1 MAIAF
6 AHPEYVSRSSGAN
19 ACCKSAYNAR
29 DKIKD
34 LKTGVVY
41 NWQRRSDNVYH
52 DIMLPDYV
60 DKKFKN
66 AAVLANE
73 VEKIEKR
80 KDSQLYVEWLLAL
93 PKETNVSL
101 ELKLE
106 MVHEFINR
114 KGWIKEGLGVQ
125 VDIHKP
131 HGDDINWHAHL
142 LVTTRRFAENGKE
155 FSDRKATDLQP
166 EVKYGK
172 VQKTPEIDNNIFW
185 RDVQNDKFKE
195 YGMSNRVDL
204 NGEITQEHI
213 GPIRMRSVLNEAV
226 IRNEERKFANIELLK
241 TGADVIARVTK
252 HASIFTEKDLERAVK
267 CIPNHEKAASLV
279 LEALNSD
286 QIMPLYHKGGGE
298 SGFYTITEVRDE
310 ELKLVRLGGY
320 IANQKNL
327 ILNST
332 GTELST
338 ISKIISEDRS
348 LNTQQSGALSH
359 LLLASGGLRILR
371 GRAGTGKSHVL
382 GKLLSIA
389 SYSRVNVIGLAPTHK
404 AKQELE
410 QVGYKTC
417 DTIKGFL
424 FKLHNNRA
432 DLPKGSLIVIDEA
445 GMVGND
451 DYCELLRVAA
461 SRSCNV
467 ILAGDERQLSSVS
480 RGGMFEVFADEFGS
494 CEMNDIK
501 RQELEWGK
509 DVALSFSN
517 GDIRGGINIL
527 KSNNRLYSATTTIDS
542 AEQLLNNWNDSSE
555 GVRHRL
561 IIAVK
566 NTDVDTL
573 NAGAREL
580 LKAKNILSGTE
591 ISITKDAKDF
601 FFMKN
606 DRIVFNQ
613 SNKELNLSNGDFGN
627 LEAVSS
633 TKFVVKLDQGRE
645 VEFNPSEFS
654 GFKHGY
660 ASTVYKAQG
669 SSIRD
674 VYVLHDGF
682 STNRNSYVAM
692 SRHIKDIHLYTNK
705 LATKTDDH
713 LIGQL
718 GFNPEAGSSINY
730 LTREDLEAK
739 KTLENKGLL
748 AKTYG
753 KVSSKFKEQ
762 ITSFVDKNKI
772 DAGYYVFEKSEVSKA
787 EVEEIL
793 DLVHEYRSNTLNIN
807 QDHINE
813 NVLELEERAVVGG
826 YNIKQSTGLHNT
838 SKVQNNIA
846 FKSSGDAS
854 NVNSS
859 VLEQNLQ
866 LKSNITE
873 GKKQRSTPKER
884 FYASREYLQNKART
898 QKINYEQEDIKL
910 RQEVNISA
918 ERIAR
923 DLLGEPNKHLSNG
936 TNLRFGSGGSFI
948 VKITGEKRGTWY
960 DFKEGKGGDLFD
972 LVQEKQNCDFKEAAN
987 YLRGI
992 VGISG
997 SSVLKLVY
1005 DHESKDR
1012 YVDHYKQA
1020 TSSSSIEDAKVKKA
1034 ENLYSRAKVIEH
1046 NSTAYKYLANARG
1059 ITCDLASDIKTAD
1072 IFDKDLGKKLP
1083 TIIAFARDD
1092 SGNITG
1098 GQQLLL
1104 DRRTNNKAT
1113 VSSPRKSFGKIAGS
1127 FVEISNSNQQ
1137 SRHDNITIIA
1147 EGLET
1152 ALSIKQA
1159 GIGIDAKIICA
1170 LGISNIKNYI
1180 PKENERVII
1189 AADNDGE
1196 ASITSRITAE
1206 ASNVLRMRGA
1216 TVRIVSPSEIGDFND
1231 ILQKDKVRGASDI
1244 KDIFNPV
1251 ISSLKAKT
1259 LNEFFANPKELDKLS
1274 SEAQKD
1280 LAYVSK
1286 YNINEDKLLNSFKYS
1301 VARGVDELSGTKG
1314 GVMYA
1319 ERSYH
1324 NHIEVIEDIR
1334 TFGGEF
1340 NPKQLIGELSN
1351 KPKGGHLNYL
1361 NELCNDALH
1370 SYITNHRNLFN
1381 KEKEQATNPNKLF
1394 DVVAKEQQLF
1404 VSLKENH
1411 KHAMIHYAFKDYKV
1425 CEAAKIMQEQP
1436 TLLQDTKKIIVEAQK
1451 EGSMTD
1457 LEIMRTLK
1465 STINIEDIHTTLD
1478 KRLENHYIRT
1488 NLESFKVSKLAS
1500 NSPQEMIAI
1509 IKKEQD
1515 FMSGLHENIKYPDE
1529 QKDIRELIDLAY
1541 AQKSDQVVKKLD
1553 ISIRCALTSGIK
1565 TSDEI
1570 VSELKNSGDFKSTY
1584 IALEKAL
1591 EIHHVQTNLS
1601 NFAQEKLEA
1610 KLPEE
1615 IISVLSKEQSFLAE
1629 LKGNLQY
1636 KDIHSLSL
1644 LDSINKA
1651 YAVKDGNII
1660 PLLQK
1665 AVNVVIETSF
1675 KDLGVI
1681 VDELQKTT
1689 DVKNTYIH
1697 LDQGLEAHNIKSTLN
1712 KFTIAKL
1719 EAKLPEE
1726 LMTLFTEEQRYLAEL
1741 NDTIKYPDQHS
1752 KTLLNKVAEARI
1764 GQQDNI
1770 VSVLRKTVDDSIEA
1784 GLKDSSTI
1792 VEELKNASGLKSA
1805 YVNLDRE
1812 LENRLVQ
1819 TNLNS
1824 FSRQKAQARTL
1835 PEVLQITN
1843 EQQEFLASLHNT
1855 IKYPE
1860 EHSQSLLNSIEKAHS
1875 GQQDNVMQELYNVMT
1890 HITKHKI
1897 IPEQDLLQQLK
1908 NSEDTHATIK
1918 ELTKSAVE
1926 HHGSFVNTNINR
1938 LIKHE
1943 RLKMGDTIF
1952 DCPMKYLNHEI
1963 ANPAHAYADIA
1974 VYKKS
1979 IPRLQE
1985 IMNKLEFKKEHE
1997 HSMGGMS
2004 M

>member
-6 AHPEYVSRSSGAN
+6 AHPGYVSRSSGAN

-226 IRNEERKFANIELLK
+226 IRNEERKFANIESLK
-241 TGADVIARVTK
+241 TGVDVIARVTK
-252 HASIFTEKDLERAVK
+252 HASIFTEKDLMRAVK

-310 ELKLVRLGGY
+310 ELKLMRLGGY

-327 ILNST
+327 MLT
-332 GTELST
+332 MGAELSK

-348 LNTQQSGALSH
+348 LNSQQCDALSH
-359 LLLASGGLRILR
+359 LLLASSGLRILK

-382 GKLLSIA
+382 GKLASIA

-432 DLPKGSLIVIDEA
+432 DLPKNSLIVIDEA

-451 DYCELLRVAA
+451 DYSELLRVAA
-461 SRSCNV
+461 ARSCNV
-467 ILAGDERQLSSVS
+467 ILAGDERQLSSVG
-480 RGGMFEVFADEFGS
+480 RGGMFEVFADKFGS
-494 CEMNDIK
+494 YEMNDIK

-555 GVRHRL
+555 AVRHRL

-580 LKAKNILSGTE
+580 LKAKNILGGTE
-591 ISITKDAKDF
+591 ISITKDGKDF

-682 STNRNSYVAM
+682 STDRNSYVAM

-705 LATKTDDH
+705 LATKTDHH
-713 LIGQL
+713 LIRQL
-718 GFNPEAGSSINY
+718 GFNPEAGSSISY
-730 LTREDLEAK
+730 YTAADLEAK
-739 KTLENKGLL
+739 QSLVNKGIL
-748 AKTYG
+748 AKTYD

-762 ITSFVDKNKI
+762 ITSFIDKSKI
-772 DAGYYVFEKSEVSKA
+772 DADYYVFERSEVSKS

-793 DLVHEYRSNTLNIN
+793 DLVHEYRSNTLDTN
-807 QDHINE
+807 QDQINE

-826 YNIKQSTGLHNT
+826 YNIKQSTGNT

-859 VLEQNLQ
+859 VLAQNPQLQ
-866 LKSNITE
+866 SDITQTI
-873 GKKQRSTPKER
+873 KQRPTPKER
-884 FYASREYLQNKART
+884 FYANREYLQNKARA

-910 RQEVNISA
+910 RQEVSMSA

-992 VGISG
+992 VGISQ
-997 SSVLKLVY
+997 SSGLKLVY

-1012 YVDHYKQA
+1012 YVDHYKQS

-1034 ENLYSRAKVIEH
+1034 ENLYSRAKVIEK
-1046 NSTAYKYLANARG
+1046 NSTAYRYLANARG
-1059 ITCDLASDIKTAD
+1059 IDCDLASDIKTAD

-1104 DRRTNNKAT
+1104 DRRTNNKAAIN
-1113 VSSPRKSFGKIAGS
+1113 SPRKSFGKIAGS
-1127 FVEISNSNQQ
+1127 FVEISNPNRKLPDLQNL
-1137 SRHDNITIIA
+1137 RHESLADYKSITIIA

-1159 GIGIDAKIICA
+1159 GIDAKIICT
-1170 LGISNIKNYI
+1170 LGISNIKNYM

-1196 ASITSRITAE
+1196 ASITSKITVE
-1206 ASNVLRMRGA
+1206 AGNVLRMRGA
-1216 TVRIVSPSEIGDFND
+1216 AVRIVKPSEIGDFND
-1231 ILQKDKVRGASDI
+1231 LLQRDKAHGASEI
-1244 KDIFNPV
+1244 KDIFGSV

-1259 LNEFFANPKELDKLS
+1259 LNEFFTANE
-1274 SEAQKD
+1274 
-1280 LAYVSK
+1280 
-1286 YNINEDKLLNSFKYS
+1286 NINSNEPISTTI
-1301 VARGVDELSGTKG
+1301 R
-1314 GVMYA
+1314 
-1319 ERSYH
+1319 
-1324 NHIEVIEDIR
+1324 EDISYLKKYGVNEDEILDAFKSSYLEGHNYLKKTKEQAVNVEQIMQGR
-1334 TFGGEF
+1334 GERIITESRLWGS
-1340 NPKQLIGELSN
+1340 NISDRGLINELMAMPQSERIN
-1351 KPKGGHLNYL
+1351 HLEKHRSEVLNNYLKTHLNNFDTTKVYAASL
-1361 NELCNDALH
+1361 PEVFEAV
-1370 SYITNHRNLFN
+1370 
-1381 KEKEQATNPNKLF
+1381 EKEQK
-1394 DVVAKEQQLF
+1394 
-1404 VSLKENH
+1404 
-1411 KHAMIHYAFKDYKV
+1411 
-1425 CEAAKIMQEQP
+1425 
-1436 TLLQDTKKIIVEAQK
+1436 
-1451 EGSMTD
+1451 
-1457 LEIMRTLK
+1457 
-1465 STINIEDIHTTLD
+1465 
-1478 KRLENHYIRT
+1478 
-1488 NLESFKVSKLAS
+1488 
-1500 NSPQEMIAI
+1500 
-1509 IKKEQD
+1509 
-1515 FMSGLHENIKYPDE
+1515 
-1529 QKDIRELIDLAY
+1529 
-1541 AQKSDQVVKKLD
+1541 
-1553 ISIRCALTSGIK
+1553 
-1565 TSDEI
+1565 
-1570 VSELKNSGDFKSTY
+1570 
-1584 IALEKAL
+1584 
-1591 EIHHVQTNLS
+1591 
-1601 NFAQEKLEA
+1601 
-1610 KLPEE
+1610 
-1615 IISVLSKEQSFLAE
+1615 FLAE
-1629 LKGNLQY
+1629 LGSNIQDDVYKYKIENRNILRAVRAIHEKPELFIEVKTMAEQAISTGALHPAEVSYLFKNELSMSDVYKTVDTAFEKHHIQTNLASFKQDKGQAKSPQEFLRAALNEQGFLVGLDGNLKYSTFDSKLQTAIA
-1636 KDIHSLSL
+1636 KARNEQKEEVIDRLEKVIDL
-1644 LDSINKA
+1644 SIN
-1651 YAVKDGNII
+1651 VGISTNDGAIRV
-1660 PLLQK
+1660 LQS
-1665 AVNVVIETSF
+1665 TP
-1675 KDLGVI
+1675 D
-1681 VDELQKTT
+1681 
-1689 DVKNTYIH
+1689 
-1697 LDQGLEAHNIKSTLN
+1697 IKSAYVSLDKALEVHEIQTNLN
-1712 KFTIAKL
+1712 NFAAGKL

-1726 LMTLFTEEQRYLAEL
+1726 LITIFTEEQKYLAEL
-1741 NDTIKYPDQHS
+1741 KDNIKYPDRHS
-1752 KTLLNKVAEARI
+1752 KNLLNQVTEARL

-1770 VSVLRKTVDDSIEA
+1770 ISALRKTVDDSIET
-1784 GLKDSSTI
+1784 GFKDGSTI
-1792 VEELKNASGLKSA
+1792 VEELKNTENLKA
-1805 YVNLDRE
+1805 TYVNLDRE
-1812 LENRLVQ
+1812 LENHRVQ
-1819 TNLNS
+1819 TNLNN
-1824 FSRQKAQARTL
+1824 FTRQKEQAKTVL
-1835 PEVLQITN
+1835 EILQITAG
-1843 EQQEFLASLHNT
+1843 EQEFLASLHNT

-1860 EHSQSLLNSIEKAHS
+1860 LQSQTLLDSISNAHK
-1875 GQQDNVMQELYNVMT
+1875 GQQQDNIMQELHNVSV

-1897 IPEQDLLQQLK
+1897 TPEQDLFEQLK
-1908 NSEDTHATIK
+1908 NSEDIHTTVK
-1918 ELTKSAVE
+1918 ELTKLAAE

-1943 RLKMGDTIF
+1943 RLKMGEIIF
-1952 DCPMKYLNHEI
+1952 DCPMKYLRHEI
-1963 ANPAHAYADIA
+1963 ENPAHPYADIA

-1985 IMNKLEFKKEHE
+1985 IMNKLELKKEHE

>member
-1 MAIAF
+1 MAIQF
-6 AHPEYVSRSSGAN
+6 ARIEIVGRSSGGN
-19 ACCKSAYNAR
+19 ACCKGAYNAR
-29 DKIKD
+29 MKVKD
-34 LKTGVVY
+34 QQTGVIY
-41 NWQRRSDNVYH
+41 NFSKKGDNVYH
-52 DIMLPDYV
+52 EILLPEYA
-60 DKKFKN
+60 DKKFHSVSEFMN
-66 AAVLANE
+66 LIE
-73 VEKIEKR
+73 RSEKR
-80 KDSQLYVEWLLAL
+80 KDSQLLKDIVLAL
-93 PKETNVSL
+93 PDDKELNLQDRIEIAHRLIEKRSWV
-101 ELKLE
+101 
-106 MVHEFINR
+106 
-114 KGWIKEGLGVQ
+114 KEGLGVQ
-125 VDIHKP
+125 VDIHQP
-131 HGDDINWHAHL
+131 HDGEKNWHAHL
-142 LVTTRRFAENGKE
+142 LITTRRFTEDGLSLGAKAVDLNPEFKKAGNKAYIVPEDQQIHEDLKE
-155 FSDRKATDLQP
+155 
-166 EVKYGK
+166 
-172 VQKTPEIDNNIFW
+172 II
-185 RDVQNDKFKE
+185 NDYFKE
-195 YGMSNRVDL
+195 LGLENRVDL
-204 NGEITQEHI
+204 ISETPQEHI

-226 IRNEERKFANIELLK
+226 IRNEERKFANIESLK

-252 HASIFTEKDLERAVK
+252 HASIFTEKDLMRALK
-267 CIPNHEKAASLV
+267 CIPNQEKAASLV

-327 ILNST
+327 MLTI
-332 GTELST
+332 GAELST

-348 LNTQQSGALSH
+348 LNSQQCDALSH
-359 LLLASGGLRILR
+359 LLLASSGLRILK

-382 GKLLSIA
+382 GKLASIA

-410 QVGYKTC
+410 RVGYKSC

-432 DLPKGSLIVIDEA
+432 DLPKNSLIVIDEA

-451 DYCELLRVAA
+451 DYSELLRVAA
-461 SRSCNV
+461 ARSCNV
-467 ILAGDERQLSSVS
+467 ILAGDERQLSSVG
-480 RGGMFEVFADEFGS
+480 RGGIFEVFADKFGS
-494 CEMNDIK
+494 YEMNDIR
-501 RQELEWGK
+501 RQEVEWGRE
-509 DVALSFSN
+509 VALSFSN
-517 GDIRGGINIL
+517 DDIRGGINIL
-527 KSNNRLYSATTTIDS
+527 KSNNRLYSASTKIDS

-555 GVRHRL
+555 DVRHRL

-580 LKAKNILSGTE
+580 LKAKNILSGAE
-591 ISITKDAKDF
+591 ISITKDGKDF

-613 SNKELNLSNGDFGN
+613 SNKELGLSNGDFGR
-627 LEAVSS
+627 LEEVSS
-633 TKFVVKLDQGRE
+633 TKFVVKLDNGVE
-645 VEFNPSEFS
+645 VTFNPTEFS

-669 SSIRD
+669 ASIKD

-682 STNRNSYVAM
+682 STGKNSYVAM

-705 LATKTDDH
+705 LATKTENN
-713 LIGQL
+713 LIRQL
-718 GFNPEAGSSINY
+718 GFNAEVGSSINY
-730 LTREDLEAK
+730 FTREDLEAK
-739 KTLENKGLL
+739 QTIENKGIL
-748 AKTYG
+748 AKTYD
-753 KVSSKFKEQ
+753 KVSLKFKEQ

-772 DAGYYVFEKSEVSKA
+772 DAGYYVFERSEVSKA

-793 DLVHEYRSNTLNIN
+793 DLVHEYKSNTLETN

-813 NVLELEERAVVGG
+813 NVLELEERAQVRG
-826 YNIKQSTGLHNT
+826 YNTRQVGSVRPL
-838 SKVQNNIA
+838 QNNITA
-846 FKSSGDAS
+846 KRLERADQIAS
-854 NVNSS
+854 TQSLVQNQRDITNIS
-859 VLEQNLQ
+859 V
-866 LKSNITE
+866 SA
-873 GKKQRSTPKER
+873 KQRMTSKER

-910 RQEVNISA
+910 RQEVSMSA

-997 SSVLKLVY
+997 SCGLKLVY

-1083 TIIAFARDD
+1083 AIIAFARDD

-1127 FVEISNSNQQ
+1127 FVEISNSNGQ

-1159 GIGIDAKIICA
+1159 GIDAKIICA
-1170 LGISNIKNYI
+1170 LGISNIKNYM

-1196 ASITSRITAE
+1196 ASITSKITVE
-1206 ASNVLRMRGA
+1206 AGNVLRMRGA
-1216 TVRIVSPSEIGDFND
+1216 AVRIVKPSEIGDFND
-1231 ILQKDKVRGASDI
+1231 LLQRDKAHGASEI
-1244 KDIFNPV
+1244 KDIFGSV

-1259 LNEFFANPKELDKLS
+1259 LNEFFTANE
-1274 SEAQKD
+1274 
-1280 LAYVSK
+1280 
-1286 YNINEDKLLNSFKYS
+1286 NINSNEPISTEI
-1301 VARGVDELSGTKG
+1301 R
-1314 GVMYA
+1314 
-1319 ERSYH
+1319 
-1324 NHIEVIEDIR
+1324 EDISYLKKYGVNEDEILDAFKSSYLEGLHCLKKTKEQAVNVEQIMQGR
-1334 TFGGEF
+1334 GERIITESRLWGS
-1340 NPKQLIGELSN
+1340 NISDSGLINELIAMPQSERIN
-1351 KPKGGHLNYL
+1351 HLEKYRSEVLNNYLKTHLNNFDTTKVYAASL
-1361 NELCNDALH
+1361 PEVFEAV
-1370 SYITNHRNLFN
+1370 
-1381 KEKEQATNPNKLF
+1381 EKEQK
-1394 DVVAKEQQLF
+1394 
-1404 VSLKENH
+1404 
-1411 KHAMIHYAFKDYKV
+1411 
-1425 CEAAKIMQEQP
+1425 
-1436 TLLQDTKKIIVEAQK
+1436 
-1451 EGSMTD
+1451 
-1457 LEIMRTLK
+1457 
-1465 STINIEDIHTTLD
+1465 
-1478 KRLENHYIRT
+1478 
-1488 NLESFKVSKLAS
+1488 
-1500 NSPQEMIAI
+1500 
-1509 IKKEQD
+1509 
-1515 FMSGLHENIKYPDE
+1515 
-1529 QKDIRELIDLAY
+1529 
-1541 AQKSDQVVKKLD
+1541 
-1553 ISIRCALTSGIK
+1553 
-1565 TSDEI
+1565 
-1570 VSELKNSGDFKSTY
+1570 
-1584 IALEKAL
+1584 
-1591 EIHHVQTNLS
+1591 
-1601 NFAQEKLEA
+1601 
-1610 KLPEE
+1610 
-1615 IISVLSKEQSFLAE
+1615 FLAE
-1629 LKGNLQY
+1629 LGSNIQDDVYKYKIENRNILRAVRAIHEKPELFIEVKTMAEQAISTGALHQAEVSYLFKNELSMSDVYKTVDTAFEKHHIQTNLASFKQDKGQAKSPQEFLRAALNEQGFLVGLDGNLKYSTFDSKLQTAIA
-1636 KDIHSLSL
+1636 KARNEQKEEVIDRLEKVIDL
-1644 LDSINKA
+1644 SIN
-1651 YAVKDGNII
+1651 VGISTNDGAIRV
-1660 PLLQK
+1660 LQS
-1665 AVNVVIETSF
+1665 TP
-1675 KDLGVI
+1675 D
-1681 VDELQKTT
+1681 
-1689 DVKNTYIH
+1689 
-1697 LDQGLEAHNIKSTLN
+1697 IKSAYFSLDKALEVHEIQTNLN
-1712 KFTIAKL
+1712 NFAAGKL

-1726 LMTLFTEEQRYLAEL
+1726 LITIFTEEQKYLAEL
-1741 NDTIKYPDQHS
+1741 KDNIKYPGQHS
-1752 KTLLNKVAEARI
+1752 KNLLNQVTEARL

-1770 VSVLRKTVDDSIEA
+1770 ISVLRKTVDDSIET
-1784 GLKDSSTI
+1784 GFKDGSTI
-1792 VEELKNASGLKSA
+1792 VEELKNTENLKA
-1805 YVNLDRE
+1805 TYVNLDRE
-1812 LENRLVQ
+1812 LENHRVQ
-1819 TNLNS
+1819 TNLNN
-1824 FSRQKAQARTL
+1824 FTRQKEQAKTVL
-1835 PEVLQITN
+1835 EILQITAGK
-1843 EQQEFLASLHNT
+1843 QKFLSSLHNT

-1860 EHSQSLLNSIEKAHS
+1860 LQSQTLRDSISNAHK
-1875 GQQDNVMQELYNVMT
+1875 GQQDNIMQELHNVSV

-1897 IPEQDLLQQLK
+1897 TPEQDLFGQLK
-1908 NSEDTHATIK
+1908 NSEDIHTTVK
-1918 ELTKSAVE
+1918 ELTKLAAE

-1943 RLKMGDTIF
+1943 RLKMGDVIF
-1952 DCPMKYLNHEI
+1952 DCPMKYLRHEI
-1963 ANPAHAYADIA
+1963 ENPAHAYADIA

-1985 IMNKLEFKKEHE
+1985 IMNKLELKKEHE